1 MVMVRALDWNIKKK
15 IETPEE
21 DFLNLLKNSTAV
33 FISNYDPE
41 TMIKLNDLCHSIEG
55 VNINFFAACDWGYY
69 GFSFTDL
76 GRKYKYISE
85 EVTQKE
91 IYAEGPSENKL
102 KNEQPEKTYV
112 EKYLDFVPLR
122 QALAVKSGKA
132 GIGITK
138 RTSPVL
144 ILVHIL
150 FKFHQ
155 LKDRYPDSQYGDED
169 IELLNRLKEEVADDL
184 AYSKSSLK
192 ILEDDKFHH
201 HVYGELSPVS
211 AIIGGALG
219 QDMIRS
225 ITHQDAPIR
234 NFFLFNGL
242 RLSGTVESIGK

>member
-1 MVMVRALDWNIKKK
+1 MTYAIPLKVLTLIFLPLVTGATMVFRLLTWVVNTNIFLSKSIDK
-15 IETPEE
+15 IFN
-21 DFLNLLKNSTAV
+21 DFFLNNIFF
-33 FISNYDPE
+33 FIFNY
-41 TMIKLNDLCHSIEG
+41 
-55 VNINFFAACDWGYY
+55 
-69 GFSFTDL
+69 
-76 GRKYKYISE
+76 R

-91 IYAEGPSENKL
+91 VYAEGPSENKL